1 MAIESGHHA
10 PQVRKA
16 ANKGAILY
24 HVSRGPRRA
33 RTVVSLCGLRGIAL
47 QTPPMKATVKALPP
61 SPVSQALSAVRPR
74 DAASLL
80 IYRRQGAQLE
90 VLMGKRRPGAR
101 FLPDVYVFPGG
112 ALDKADAQ
120 KGVEARA
127 AGGRA
132 DGADSVIAPHWVQAM
147 AARHPLHAAA
157 LLRAALRESHEE
169 SGWRWPDAA
178 LPGLHRTGLCYLGR
192 AITPAQSPRRFHA
205 RFFAVPQERMQQDPH
220 ADGELL
226 DLRWVDARNP
236 QRLPIIDVTEFMLD
250 ELQRELAGKR
260 ADLPLLCY
268 VNDLV
273 RIRRLSISP

>member
-1 MAIESGHHA
+1 
-10 PQVRKA
+10 
-16 ANKGAILY
+16 
-24 HVSRGPRRA
+24 
-33 RTVVSLCGLRGIAL
+33 
-47 QTPPMKATVKALPP
+47 MKATVEDIPP
-61 SPVSQALSAVRPR
+61 NTAPQAPSAVRPR

-80 IYRRQGAQLE
+80 IYRREGKQLE

-112 ALDKADAQ
+112 ALDKADTH
-120 KGVEARA
+120 KVLEATAKSVPQRVTGAGSALA
-127 AGGRA
+127 A
-132 DGADSVIAPHWVQAM
+132 HWVQAM

-157 LLRAALRESHEE
+157 LLGAALRESHEE
-169 SGWRWPDAA
+169 SGWRWADAA
-178 LPGLHRTGLCYLGR
+178 LPSLNKTGFCYLGR

-226 DLRWVDARNP
+226 DLRWVDIRNP
-236 QRLPIIDVTEFMLD
+236 EQLPIIDVTEFMLA
-250 ELQRELAGKR
+250 ELRRELTGQR

-273 RIRRLSISP
+273 RVRRCPINP

>member
-1 MAIESGHHA
+1 MKAAVEDLPPNKAPHA
-10 PQVRKA
+10 P
-16 ANKGAILY
+16 
-24 HVSRGPRRA
+24 
-33 RTVVSLCGLRGIAL
+33 
-47 QTPPMKATVKALPP
+47 
-61 SPVSQALSAVRPR
+61 SAVRPR

-120 KGVEARA
+120 KVAQATAKPERA
-127 AGGRA
+127 TGLGSAL
-132 DGADSVIAPHWVQAM
+132 APHWVQAM

-157 LLRAALRESHEE
+157 LLGAALRESHEE
-169 SGWRWPDAA
+169 SGWRWADAA
-178 LPGLHRTGLCYLGR
+178 LPGLNNTGFCYLGR

-226 DLRWVDARNP
+226 DLRWVDVRNP
-236 QRLPIIDVTEFMLD
+236 EDLPIIDVTEFMLA
-250 ELQRELAGKR
+250 ELQRELTGKR
-260 ADLPLLCY
+260 ADVPLLCY

>member
-1 MAIESGHHA
+1 
-10 PQVRKA
+10 
-16 ANKGAILY
+16 
-24 HVSRGPRRA
+24 
-33 RTVVSLCGLRGIAL
+33 
-47 QTPPMKATVKALPP
+47 MKATVEDPP
-61 SPVSQALSAVRPR
+61 PNIAPQAPSAVRPR

-80 IYRRQGAQLE
+80 IYRREGKQLE

-112 ALDKADAQ
+112 ALDKADTH
-120 KGVEARA
+120 KVLEATAKSAPQRVTGAGSALA
-127 AGGRA
+127 A
-132 DGADSVIAPHWVQAM
+132 HWVQAM

-157 LLRAALRESHEE
+157 LLGAALRESHEE
-169 SGWRWPDAA
+169 SGWRWADAA
-178 LPGLHRTGLCYLGR
+178 LPSLNKTGFCYLGR

-226 DLRWVDARNP
+226 DLRWVDIRNP
-236 QRLPIIDVTEFMLD
+236 EQLPIIDVTEFMLA
-250 ELQRELAGKR
+250 ELQRELTGQR

-273 RIRRLSISP
+273 RVRRCPINP